1 MGCFWVRNMPESWEN
16 EIWADKLVK
25 NIINNLPLVWQ
36 VALTAVKLQ
45 VDGKT
50 CHVKHPIR
58 TSFLSRVHTYSVLTR
73 ILPWG
78 VPGPPLLRNR
88 GPVRTLGGQSYKK
101 HAVRRTWA
109 RTPNCL
115 LHEVPIWSNMV
126 EEVFTIRRRSLQ
138 CSGTCVEPMKV
149 KATKLDFDSFD
160 IMFFIYSNKQNA
172 LVLGWPLKLLKSV
185 WFVACSCALTGASSW
200 I

>member
-1 MGCFWVRNMPESWEN
+1 MVAKFKSGDFH
-16 EIWADKLVK
+16 
-25 NIINNLPLVWQ
+25 IINGVLQ
-36 VALTAVKLQ
+36 TAHSLFKRCVF
-45 VDGKT
+45 
-50 CHVKHPIR
+50 H
-58 TSFLSRVHTYSVLTR
+58 VHTMYLNMQSSVLTR

-115 LHEVPIWSNMV
+115 LHEVPTWSNMA
-126 EEVFTIRRRSLQ
+126 EEVFTIRRRSLR
-138 CSGTCVEPMKV
+138 CSGTCVGPMKV
-149 KATKLDFDSFD
+149 KATKLKTLTHLISC
-160 IMFFIYSNKQNA
+160 FFIYSDKQNA

-185 WFVACSCALTGASSW
+185 WLVACPCALTGASSW
-200 I
+200 F